1 MRPLAFL
8 LLLAASPARAAADP
22 AAAVRFANA
31 LGSHMVLQQAP
42 HSSQVWGSGPPGAT
56 LRLKVERWPA
66 PDPTEAVVAVISVP
80 VDAQGHWLAKLP
92 PVAATSGSTP
102 QGHRITATAGSG
114 AAAVLDDVVFGDVW
128 LCGGQSNMQF
138 SVGNASNATAVRSR
152 APLSNSKPLPTRRL
166 TAPRFAPNRRS
177 LPLRASAP

>member
-8 LLLAASPARAAADP
+8 LLVVAPPARAAAGP
-22 AAAVRFANA
+22 GAAVRFANA

-42 HSSQVWGSGPPGAT
+42 HSSQVWGSGPAGAT
-56 LRLKVERWPA
+56 LRVVVERWPA
-66 PDPTEAVVAVISVP
+66 PDPAGLAVASISVP